1 MIYIL
6 LGILIFMVAVV
17 IVKLRKQYEMNDYL
31 AESLDHHILEVQSIY
46 QQMRGIKHDYMNQL
60 QVLKT
65 HSQQGHIDELESYLN
80 EMEHE
85 LNQVDTIVMS
95 GNIVVDALVNSKLT
109 LAKSAGI
116 TLNAKAIAPQKL
128 PISDLD
134 LGIIIGNIISNAYES
149 ALKTEDKTIRFY
161 LAPIKNNL
169 YISCTNSTVG
179 KVRNF
184 ISQKTGHHGYG
195 LVRVDQTVKKYDGWV
210 VRASENNIFVCEVYI
225 PLTP

>member
-17 IVKLRKQYEMNDYL
+17 IVKLRKQNEMNDYL

-169 YISCTNSTVG
+169 YISCTNSTVS

>member
-17 IVKLRKQYEMNDYL
+17 IVKLRKQNEMNDYL